1 MDKVLPRKY
10 EDPNELAERSIR
22 FSTESHREGS
32 SDRERK
38 GIKDKRK
45 GKGRGVDREA
55 EKVEEVESLEE
66 EENLEEEERVR
77 WPESEAQTTKS
88 EGELPGFSGSC
99 PYLVP
104 TFEKLKVSPR
114 DFRE

>member
-1 MDKVLPRKY
+1 MDKVLPRKD

-66 EENLEEEERVR
+66 EERVR
-77 WPESEAQTTKS
+77 WPESEAQMTKS
-88 EGELPGFSGSC
+88 ERELPGFSGSC

-104 TFEKLKVSPR
+104 TFEKLMVSPR